1 MSGTWGMITGHTMK
15 RERDKMQA
23 DAEKQRKE
31 LERSQSEEA
40 RKEAE
45 LKEAAL
51 LRKKRGRASTLLT
64 GGQGLGGWGEDR
76 SPKATLLGE

>member
-1 MSGTWGMITGHTMK
+1 MSGAWGMITGHTMS
-15 RERDKMQA
+15 RERDKMQDEQKKA
-23 DAEKQRKE
+23 RKE

-45 LKEAAL
+45 IKAKAL
-51 LRKKRGRASTLLT
+51 LRNRRGRASTLLT
-64 GGQGLGGWGEDR
+64 GGQGLGGFGDDR